1 MALKKDSNSLGSE
14 QEKSQNEDYS
24 LLEFNNLDNKKEIE
38 SQLLEV
44 SKGDDNENGFL
55 DFGFNQSILNSL
67 KNKRKYLFRK
77 FNDNNEE
84 IVSLIDPS
92 NLENVVPAI
101 AITIHKSQGSESEKV
116 SILWSQNYRRNQ
128 YAVKEKKDNQNIF
141 CRDNFERRLFYTAVT
156 RAKKS
161 LNIYYL
167 N

>member
-14 QEKSQNEDYS
+14 QEKSQNEDSS
-24 LLEFNNLDNKKEIE
+24 LLEFKNLENKKEIE
-38 SQLLEV
+38 SQPLEV
-44 SKGDDNENGFL
+44 SEGNEKENGFL

-67 KNKRKYLFRK
+67 KNKRKYLFKK

-84 IVSLIDPS
+84 IVTLIDPS

-116 SILWSQNYRRNQ
+116 NILWSQNYRRNK
-128 YAVKEKKDNQNIF
+128 YAIKEKKDNQNIF